1 MWLVESKPIRSNVT
15 IPTTSFLCTF
25 FHKLCHVPWSLWHHF
40 IIPFSINSQYF
51 KMWGVDSSGIHLI
64 EKTSLEKYKPWTM
77 GPNGFM
83 GRTLLALQILF
94 RNVYFIQAFGNDAQG
109 SKLMLANSQNVGDFD
124 NLRVRKIS
132 TSKCLR
138 VRIIHV
144 SQTKGENLLTVTDVS
159 ITCAVFIFWVTLK
172 MNTTDC
178 WNTSDCQQ

>member
-1 MWLVESKPIRSNVT
+1 
-15 IPTTSFLCTF
+15 
-25 FHKLCHVPWSLWHHF
+25 
-40 IIPFSINSQYF
+40 
-51 KMWGVDSSGIHLI
+51 
-64 EKTSLEKYKPWTM
+64 M

-83 GRTLLALQILF
+83 GRTLLALQVLF
-94 RNVYFIQAFGNDAQG
+94 RNVYFIQAFDNDAQG

-178 WNTSDCQQ
+178 RNARDCQQQQSYSGLRSPGHSGITFFCFYFVVSFCGLYCKSLDLKQWALTEELYTSKHTFIFLQCNPNIWTSIHIIGTKRIFS